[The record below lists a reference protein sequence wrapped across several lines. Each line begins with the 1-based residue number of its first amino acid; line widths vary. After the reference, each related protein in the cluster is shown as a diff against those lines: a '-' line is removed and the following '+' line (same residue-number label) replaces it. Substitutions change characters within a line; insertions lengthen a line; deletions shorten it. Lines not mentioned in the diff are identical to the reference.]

1 MINAI
6 ISEIASTF
14 QGFCSGYFPCSQMLE
29 NVEDVKPTVEELVEE
44 LKQPVEE
51 LREPVEELIPRCE
64 KMEPLDATG
73 MLVLDSL
80 YG

>member
-1 MINAI
+1 
-6 ISEIASTF
+6 
-14 QGFCSGYFPCSQMLE
+14 MLE

-44 LKQPVEE
+44 LKQ
-51 LREPVEELIPRCE
+51 PVEELIPRCE